1 MMEQGQN
8 DYPLAR
14 AVKERLGKTYHVK
27 NWEETRL
34 WVNRFSTAYANG
46 LKYN

>member
-1 MMEQGQN
+1 MEEGQN

-14 AVKERLGKTYHVK
+14 AVKERLGFTYHVK
-27 NWEETRL
+27 SWEDTRTY
-34 WVNRFSTAYANG
+34 VNRFSSTFATG